1 MRWRLLAA
9 FLGVMVVMLVAQD
22 LPLVSHLR
30 RVEVD
35 RQLAELER
43 DAFIL
48 AGQATT
54 ALTPA
59 DPGGESSTADAGVA
73 LADSVADYA
82 DRNDRGV
89 VVTDEAGTVVAVAGT
104 TGVTVGDNLGT
115 RPEVATAL
123 RTGPATGRQ
132 DDVVSIAVPV
142 LAGADPVG
150 AVMVSTDD
158 SAIDNR
164 ASRRARGLLVVAG
177 ISLVAAAVAAV
188 FMAGSV
194 TGPLRRLRHS
204 TERVAGGD
212 FAERADDSQGAPE
225 LRALAASFNTMTAR
239 LAGLVDQ
246 QRRFAG
252 DASHQLRTPLT
263 AMRLQLERATALV
276 EQNPEEAARIL
287 GDTDRE
293 IDRLQ
298 RLIDGLLT
306 LARADA
312 AAPAS
317 RVVIDLSAIVAER
330 VEVWAPLAEEQ
341 DVSVEVVD
349 RGGVAAVGVPGALEQ
364 ILDNYLDNAISVAPA
379 GSSVEVVVDAPAMPS
394 SDIVRVHVLDRGPG
408 LAEEQLA
415 HAFERFW
422 RSPDASHEGSGIG
435 LAIVAHLAASSG
447 GTPTLQRRPGGGLDA
462 SIALRRADRS
472 GALPPPLPASLR

>member
-9 FLGVMVVMLVAQD
+9 FLGVMVVMLAAQD

-48 AGQATT
+48 AGQAAS

-59 DPGGESSTADAGVA
+59 TTAESSATDAGVA
-73 LADSVADYA
+73 LADTVADYA
-82 DRNDRGV
+82 DRTDSGV
-89 VVTDEAGTVVAVAGT
+89 VVTDATGTVVAVAGAP
-104 TGVTVGDNLGT
+104 GIAVGDDLST

-123 RTGPATGRQ
+123 QTGPATGR
-132 DDVVSIAVPV
+132 DGDIVSIAVPV
-142 LAGADPVG
+142 LAGANEVG

-158 SAIDNR
+158 SEIDGRANR
-164 ASRRARGLLVVAG
+164 RVRGLLVVAG
-177 ISLVAAAVAAV
+177 ISLLAAAVAAL

-194 TGPLRRLRHS
+194 SGPLRKLRHS

-212 FAERADDSQGAPE
+212 FAARADDSQGAPE
-225 LRALAASFNTMTAR
+225 LRALATSFNTMTAR
-239 LAGLVDQ
+239 LAGLVEQ

-263 AMRLQLERATALV
+263 ALRLQLERATSLV
-276 EQNPEEAARIL
+276 EENPDEAAQIL
-287 GDTDRE
+287 GDADRE

-317 RVVIDLSAIVAER
+317 RAAIDVSAIVAER
-330 VEVWAPLAEEQ
+330 AAVWTPLAEEQ
-341 DVSVEVVD
+341 DVRMEIVD
-349 RGGVAAVGVPGALEQ
+349 GGGVTAVAVPGALEQ
-364 ILDNYLDNAISVAPA
+364 ILDNYLDNAISVAPP
-379 GSSVEVVVDAPAMPS
+379 GSSVEVVVDAPPTLT
-394 SDIVRVHVLDRGPG
+394 DTVVRVHVLDRGPG
-408 LAEEQLA
+408 MADDQLA

-435 LAIVAHLAASSG
+435 LAIVAHLAATSG
-447 GTPTLQRRPGGGLDA
+447 GRATLQRRPGGGLDA
-462 SIALRRADRS
+462 SITLPRA
-472 GALPPPLPASLR
+472 